1 MDYERFYDGISVR
14 LRHSMTNNSYR
25 PRNLCLAISAASA
38 VLFVVGL
45 IIGNNGKCTAMI
57 PANAAALVTLLLGLL
72 AVGRTAFE
80 RRQRQEEHDA
90 EEYRRQHGATE
101 LFEDADEA
109 VRLATRANR
118 QYVKYFIPASTV
130 VIGVAL
136 GVFILRCWFRW
147 KLLTVNAPAPN
158 PLPMA
163 VLAFC
168 CCIGTLVAGS
178 FFIGVS
184 REAGCRW
191 VRPAAAWLFLSGF
204 LFLLGSGVFFCEYFK
219 RWANIADIAMARLG
233 AVILG
238 ILAIELILSFVI
250 EFYRPR
256 MPGEE
261 ERPLPE
267 SRLLALFS
275 EPGGVARNVA
285 LSLDYQFGFR
295 VSEAWFYH
303 FLERTMV
310 PLLMVMA
317 LAFWMM
323 TCIVVV
329 EPSETALRERFGR
342 VVNQEPFGAG
352 VYFKLP
358 YPFEDIYKFS
368 SARVQQLTIEGG
380 SSEGEEDLR
389 PGKQAKKKKDD
400 HGHSHGEEEEEA
412 DDDHGEEAVIL
423 WNMTKKHGDEADF
436 LVGAHSVERVSLDLQ
451 VDAAQSKT
459 QQGVGLLSAHIPL
472 FFKVKNLYDYAYG
485 NRDTA
490 KILKNIGQRE
500 LLEYFIQSD
509 WNDLLGAGR
518 GKATEELRERI
529 QKRSD
534 DLDLGVEIVFVALTG
549 LHPPYGVGASF
560 DRVTS
565 ARVDKRMLVQKAQTS
580 ANTRHSQAETERHL
594 ILNQANMYRDTTV
607 NQAAAESG
615 RFPSQL
621 LCYRA
626 APRQY
631 ILNNYYEVLEKEGS
645 IARKYVLTGNS
656 KDEVLWLNLERKQR
670 SGLLDLNLSE

>member
-1 MDYERFYDGISVR
+1 MID
-14 LRHSMTNNSYR
+14 NSYR
-25 PRNLCLAISAASA
+25 PRNLSLGISAVSA
-38 VLFVVGL
+38 VLLTAGL
-45 IIGNNGKCTAMI
+45 IIGSNGRCTAMV
-57 PANAAALVTLLLGLL
+57 PASAAALVTLLLALL
-72 AVGRTAFE
+72 AVGRAVFE
-80 RRQRQEEHDA
+80 RRQRQEERDA
-90 EEYRRQHGATE
+90 EEYRRQHGGTE
-101 LFEDADEA
+101 LFNDADEA

-118 QYVKYFIPASTV
+118 QYVKYFVPASTIA
-130 VIGVAL
+130 IGLVL
-136 GVFILRCWFRW
+136 GGFVLRCWWRW
-147 KLLTVNAPAPN
+147 KALTVNAPAPN

-163 VLAFC
+163 ILAFC
-168 CCIGTLVAGS
+168 CCIGTLVGGS

-184 REAGCRW
+184 REKGCRW

-204 LFLLGSGVFFCEYFK
+204 LFLLGSGVFFCEYFG
-219 RWANIADIAMARLG
+219 RWDSIADIAMARLG
-233 AVILG
+233 MVILG
-238 ILAIELILSFVI
+238 VLAVELILSFVI

-267 SRLLALFS
+267 SRLLALFT

-317 LAFWMM
+317 AAFWLM
-323 TCIVVV
+323 TCVVVV

-342 VVNQEPFGAG
+342 VVDSEPFGAG

-358 YPFEDIYKFS
+358 YPFENINIFS
-368 SARVQQLTIEGG
+368 SAKVQQLTIEGG
-380 SSEGEEDLR
+380 GSEKAEVER
-389 PGKQAKKKKDD
+389 PGAKKDD
-400 HGHSHGEEEEEA
+400 GHGHGHDGEEEEDGDEHA
-412 DDDHGEEAVIL
+412 EESVVL
-423 WNMTKKHGDEADF
+423 WNIAKAHGDEGDF
-436 LVGAHSVERVSLDLQ
+436 LVGASSIERVELEAPQGVAS
-451 VDAAQSKT
+451 AQK

-472 FFKVKNLYDYAYG
+472 FFKVSDLYCYQYG

-490 KILKNIGQRE
+490 KILKNIAQRE

-518 GKATEELRERI
+518 GKATEELRQRI
-529 QKRSD
+529 QRRSD
-534 DLDLGVEIVFVALTG
+534 ELGLGVEIVFVALTG
-549 LHPPYGVGASF
+549 LHPPVGVGASF
-560 DRVTS
+560 DRITS
-565 ARVDKRMLVQKAQTS
+565 ARIDQRRVVQQAQTHAS
-580 ANTRHSQAETERHL
+580 TTHRQAETRRHL
-594 ILNQANMYRDTTV
+594 ILNAANMYRDTAV

-621 LCYRA
+621 KCYLA

-631 ILNNYYEVLEKEGS
+631 ILNNYYDVLEKEGS
-645 IARKYVLTGNS
+645 AVRKYVVTGKR
-656 KDEVLWLNLERKQR
+656 KDEVLWLNLERKAR
-670 SGLLDLNLSE
+670 NGLLDLNLNAE